1 MNIFEQCPECGKIT
15 EGIPVYGTARQRV
28 RAGTKWV
35 ANKLIINYVALPI
48 LGTCV
53 FPIVGTFFGFVI
65 AVIVGLY
72 ISKTAEN
79 ITDSIDLSMYSSV
92 PFEFKCSHCRNV
104 WKRTYEKGVD
114 FTTDAVLKWQKKKL
128 VEEIRDAA
136 NTSLGTAIVAGII
149 SIPCA
154 IYCLSHLSGQS
165 NYLLW
170 WLLFIIGMPALI
182 ISINSG
188 IKSYNKNEEAGN
200 LESMSISSFRHSNY
214 RAGNPFVGVDKPLDK
229 VDEAKKQIPQIEQPQ
244 RIASISQEPIKRPQ
258 IIAYEQTK
266 NNKEIT
272 IGRSNSCDIQ
282 FDRNNVLVSTNHG
295 SIFVNCNQLMYKDTS
310 TNGTVINNTMV
321 HHMTVPINRGDTIL
335 IAGKFPISWSQ
346 IDGFLNNSFQ
356 QVVPKT
362 KLHPDSGLAGGET
375 RPSSIVR
382 SENTMTDK
390 AQNLIKLKSLLDAG
404 ILTPKEFDDQK
415 KIILNS

>member
-1 MNIFEQCPECGKIT
+1 M
-15 EGIPVYGTARQRV
+15 
-28 RAGTKWV
+28 
-35 ANKLIINYVALPI
+35 ALPI
-48 LGTCV
+48 LGTCI
-53 FPIVGTFFGFVI
+53 FPIVGTFLGFII
-65 AVIVGLY
+65 AVIVGIY
-72 ISKTAEN
+72 ISKTADN
-79 ITDSIDLSMYSSV
+79 VTDTLDLGMYSSV
-92 PFEFKCSHCRNV
+92 PFKFKCSHCGNV
-104 WKRTYEKGVD
+104 WERTYEKGVD

-136 NTSLGTAIVAGII
+136 NTSLGTAIVTGII

-188 IKSYNKNEEAGN
+188 IKSYNKSEEAGN
-200 LESMSISSFRHSNY
+200 LECMSISSFRHSNY

-229 VDEAKKQIPQIEQPQ
+229 VDEAKKQTLQIEQPK
-244 RIASISQEPIKRPQ
+244 RIAPISKDPIKYQNIFP
-258 IIAYEQTK
+258 YEQTK

-272 IGRSNSCDIQ
+272 IGRSNSCDIRFSQ
-282 FDRNNVLVSTNHG
+282 NDDYASNFHG
-295 SIFVNCNQLMYKDTS
+295 RIFMNGNQLMYRDTS
-310 TNGTVINNTMV
+310 SNGTVINGKMV
-321 HHMTVPINRGDTIL
+321 HHIAIPINRGDRIM
-335 IAGKFPISWSQ
+335 IAGKYPITWSQ

-362 KLHPDSGLAGGET
+362 NFISDSRLVEGET